1 MASNCNKYIFQ
12 VSIVL
17 GDYSLYF
24 VLISC
29 IFYKLGKLPIFK
41 ITRDTSFQNW
51 RSIDLKVF
59 EYVWIALLLSKQNL
73 CYFRIR
79 YFFFSK
85 ISYCRVKV
93 KFSPILNHIILSSA
107 FNEPCSNI
115 QIFRLSYLKQLQ
127 SSDTWLIINQ

>member
-1 MASNCNKYIFQ
+1 MTSNCNKYIFQ

-17 GDYSLYF
+17 SDYSLYF

-73 CYFRIR
+73 CYFRVG

-93 KFSPILNHIILSSA
+93 KFSPILNHVVLSSA
-107 FNEPCSNI
+107 FYKACSNI
-115 QIFRLSYLKQLQ
+115 EVFRLSYFKQLQ
-127 SSDTWLIINQ
+127 SCNMRLIIN